1 MVSNGAMGAIVE
13 PREELLRRFYARELA
28 DDGRFF
34 VGVVS
39 TGIYCRP
46 SCRARSPRPEN
57 VRFFASE
64 RDARAAGLRPC
75 RRCRPDLHERVD
87 ADRQRLRALAARV
100 RSDPPRWRDVH
111 ALSTELETGATKLNA
126 LFRHDYH
133 LTPAAFLARARV
145 ERAMEL
151 LARERS
157 GVLEAGEASG
167 FESASTF
174 HENFAALTGLT
185 PGAYRDLG
193 PPGFTVRLAESGRT
207 RELRAFFGRD
217 ARGRTERVGEDRL
230 QKALVLDGVPLV
242 LDLALGARSVDVS
255 LTAGR
260 PIARESWFRAHRI
273 AMRWLGLE
281 SDAPAFERRA
291 ARSPD
296 IARLVHGR
304 TGLRIPRSTDV
315 FEGLVW
321 VVVGAQVNVAFAARC
336 RAALVELAGTPAPD
350 GFVAHPAAEHVA
362 RLEPA
367 DLVRCQFSRRKAEYL
382 IDAARAIVAG
392 ELDLEA
398 LRSEP
403 VSLVAERLSAV
414 RGLGPWSVQYL
425 LLRAYGFEDCA
436 PAGDVALAEAL
447 RRFHDRPER
456 PESAEVTELMKPF
469 APHRSLATYHLWN
482 SLRP

>member
-1 MVSNGAMGAIVE
+1 
-13 PREELLRRFYARELA
+13 
-28 DDGRFF
+28 
-34 VGVVS
+34 
-39 TGIYCRP
+39 
-46 SCRARSPRPEN
+46 
-57 VRFFASE
+57 
-64 RDARAAGLRPC
+64 
-75 RRCRPDLHERVD
+75 
-87 ADRQRLRALAARV
+87 
-100 RSDPPRWRDVH
+100 
-111 ALSTELETGATKLNA
+111 
-126 LFRHDYH
+126 
-133 LTPAAFLARARV
+133 
-145 ERAMEL
+145 
-151 LARERS
+151 
-157 GVLEAGEASG
+157 
-167 FESASTF
+167 
-174 HENFAALTGLT
+174 
-185 PGAYRDLG
+185 
-193 PPGFTVRLAESGRT
+193 
-207 RELRAFFGRD
+207 
-217 ARGRTERVGEDRL
+217 L

-273 AMRWLGLE
+273 AMRWLAWRAMRRP
-281 SDAPAFERRA
+281 SSAAPRA
-291 ARSPD
+291 HPTSRGSCTVAPGC
-296 IARLVHGR
+296 AY
-304 TGLRIPRSTDV
+304 PRSTDV

-447 RRFHDRPER
+447 RRFHDRP
-456 PESAEVTELMKPF
+456 SARNPRK
-469 APHRSLATYHLWN
+469 
-482 SLRP
+482 